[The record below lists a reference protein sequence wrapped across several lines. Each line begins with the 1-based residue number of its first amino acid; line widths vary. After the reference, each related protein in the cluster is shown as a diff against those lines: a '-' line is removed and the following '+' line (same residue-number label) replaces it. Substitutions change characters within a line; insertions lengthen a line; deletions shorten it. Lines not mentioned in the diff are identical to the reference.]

1 MNAPIPAPSIRIR
14 IARRE
19 DLPGIVAI
27 YNQAIPSRR
36 STPDLTPVTV
46 ADRTA
51 WFEQHEPDKHPIF
64 LAEVDGRL
72 AGWCSLSAYRPGRMG
87 LRHTAEI
94 SYYIADEF
102 QRRGVGSALM
112 QHALQACPAL
122 EIKNVFAILLDRN
135 EGSRRLLEKH
145 GFQQWGYLPRVADFD
160 GEECGQYYYGLRIGE

>member
-1 MNAPIPAPSIRIR
+1 MSAPITGPSIR

-36 STPDLTPVTV
+36 STADLTPVTV
-46 ADRTA
+46 EERAA
-51 WFEQHEPDKHPIF
+51 WFEQHEPDRHPIF
-64 LAEVDGRL
+64 IAELDGRL
-72 AGWCSLSAYRPGRMG
+72 AGWCSLSAYRPGRMA
-87 LRHTAEI
+87 LRFTAEI
-94 SYYIADEF
+94 SYYVDNDF
-102 QRRGVGSALM
+102 QRRGAGSALM

-122 EIKNVFAILLDRN
+122 GIKNVFAILLDRN

-145 GFQQWGYLPRVADFD
+145 GFRQWGYLPRVADLD